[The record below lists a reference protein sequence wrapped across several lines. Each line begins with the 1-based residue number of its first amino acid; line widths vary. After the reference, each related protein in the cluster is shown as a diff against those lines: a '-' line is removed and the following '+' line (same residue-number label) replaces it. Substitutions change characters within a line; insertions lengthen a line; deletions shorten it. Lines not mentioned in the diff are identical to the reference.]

1 MDKIP
6 IEVLFKY
13 SRMEVGQLK
22 SYIDELED
30 KVRRLNKQL
39 NLLKSSK
46 EAKSLL
52 KQIKQE
58 DAYKQLLSM
67 NKALTKENKELKYER
82 DLLMSRIYSSD
93 NAAQNLLQ

>member
-93 NAAQNLLQ
+93 NAAQNLLK